1 MDEKA
6 GPHPVDVHVG
16 NLLRLRRRSLS
27 ITQQE
32 LARALG
38 ITFQQVQKY
47 EKGTNRV
54 SASMLYNI
62 AATLK
67 VPIAYFFQNVEDNS
81 ETEEVSGSE
90 VAVNSFLRS
99 SEGLELAATFPK
111 IRQPAIRRR
120 VVDLV
125 RAMGAEESS

>member
-1 MDEKA
+1 MDEKT
-6 GPHPVDVHVG
+6 GPHPVDIHVG

-27 ITQQE
+27 VTQQE
-32 LARALG
+32 LAKALG

-67 VPIAYFFQNVEDNS
+67 VPIAYFFQNVEENS

-111 IRQPAIRRR
+111 IRQPAVRRR
-120 VVDLV
+120 LVDLV
-125 RAMGAEESS
+125 RAMGAEE